1 MNNTKVLANKT
12 VVVLG
17 GSAGIGLATAKA
29 AADEGASVVIASS
42 NRQRVDKAL
51 EQLPQGS
58 RGYAVDLSKEENIKR
73 FFEKTGQIDHLVYTA
88 GENLAV
94 STLDE
99 LDLGKSRQFFN
110 LRYWSALAAVKYGST
125 KINQGGSITLTS
137 GSGGVRPMEGWVIPA
152 TICTAMEGLTR
163 ALAVELAPLRVNCV
177 MPGFV
182 RTELWGN
189 IPEANRE
196 AMFQS
201 AAENLLVKHVA
212 SPDEIAQTYLYLIKQ
227 TYSTGQCVVVDGGG
241 VLA

>member
-1 MNNTKVLANKT
+1 MNNTKALANKT

-99 LDLGKSRQFFN
+99 LDINESRQFFN

-201 AAENLLVKHVA
+201 AAEHLLVKHVA

-241 VLA
+241 ILS

>member
-1 MNNTKVLANKT
+1 MNNTKALANKT

-99 LDLGKSRQFFN
+99 LDLNKSRQFFN

-137 GSGGVRPMEGWVIPA
+137 GSGGVRPMKGWVIPA